1 MAKVLK
7 VTKETVSM
15 TQLKENLPEAC
26 YRAVEQSVCSGIA
39 RDDLDDSI
47 YQIYFSSQPTP
58 PLNER
63 EQKELF
69 EQLGTTWVKNHYST
83 AELRSLIDSE
93 PSNKRGRNV
102 E

>member
-15 TQLKENLPEAC
+15 NKLKQNLPDSC
-26 YRAVEQSVCSGIA
+26 YKAVEQVVSNGFI
-39 RDDLDDSI
+39 RRDLDDSI
-47 YQIYFSSQPTP
+47 YDMYFSSQPIN
-58 PLNER
+58 PLNES
-63 EQKELF
+63 EQQELF
-69 EQLGTTWVKNHYST
+69 EQLGNTWVKNHFST

-93 PSNKRGRNV
+93 PSLKRGRNH